1 MGQTPQD
8 DIQQAIHAHFHDI
21 LALLLTLL
29 GNAPSKRFW
38 TRRWQGIISFHLIL
52 AHKPLGIGSQ
62 ATSR

>member
-8 DIQQAIHAHFHDI
+8 DIQQAIHAHFHEI

-29 GNAPSKRFW
+29 GNAPSKRI
-38 TRRWQGIISFHLIL
+38 RISFHLIP
-52 AHKPLGIGSQ
+52 AHKLLGIGSQ